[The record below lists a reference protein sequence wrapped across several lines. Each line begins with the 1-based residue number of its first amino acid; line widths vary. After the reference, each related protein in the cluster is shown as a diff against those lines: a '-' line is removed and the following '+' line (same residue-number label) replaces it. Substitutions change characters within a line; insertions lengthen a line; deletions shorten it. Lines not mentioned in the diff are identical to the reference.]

1 MGSRARLIK
10 LLQDIRASYWFL
22 PSSLVICAMILAW
35 ATLFLDRHVGDLGF
49 DLPAFLKNT
58 QVDGARTVMSIVSES
73 SFGVAGVMFSM
84 TMVAVS
90 FASGN
95 FGPRLIGNFMRDRG
109 NQWSLGILVATF
121 VYALLI
127 TRAIQTA
134 TPDDAQTAIEAFV
147 PHISIFTAL
156 LLMTLS
162 VFVVI
167 YFVHH
172 IPETINVSNITASL
186 GDRLCEALRNRIEEQ
201 QEENRD
207 GTRIDWAERSADLS
221 LTLGVSGYIQ
231 TLNKAELSKLARE
244 HNLLIE
250 VTAPVGTFVTP
261 DTAVLR
267 AWGQVQDGV
276 SESDLI
282 NCFASGN
289 SRTEHQ
295 NLLFIVDQLVEM
307 IARALSPGVNDPFT
321 AINCMN
327 WLFSAMVVAANHRGG
342 LTETP
347 DGRVRISEVTFLRLL
362 EQGFA
367 QSRPYTKSDP
377 LTDAHLQELLARM
390 EREITT
396 LRHLKTLRSFRR
408 TLDKAE

>member
-1 MGSRARLIK
+1 
-10 LLQDIRASYWFL
+10 
-22 PSSLVICAMILAW
+22 
-35 ATLFLDRHVGDLGF
+35 
-49 DLPAFLKNT
+49 
-58 QVDGARTVMSIVSES
+58 
-73 SFGVAGVMFSM
+73 
-84 TMVAVS
+84 
-90 FASGN
+90 
-95 FGPRLIGNFMRDRG
+95 NFMRDRG

-127 TRAIQTA
+127 TRAIQTP
-134 TPDDAQTAIEAFV
+134 TPEDAQTAIEAFV

-156 LLMTLS
+156 LLMTVS

-186 GDRLCEALRNRIEEQ
+186 GDRLCSALRDRIEAQ

-207 GTRIDWAERSADLS
+207 GTRINWAERSADLS

-276 SESDLI
+276 SETDLI
-282 NCFASGN
+282 SCFATGN

-347 DGRVRISEVTFLRLL
+347 DGRVRISEVTFQRLL

-377 LTDAHLQELLARM
+377 LTDRHLHELLARM

>member
-1 MGSRARLIK
+1 M
-10 LLQDIRASYWFL
+10 
-22 PSSLVICAMILAW
+22 
-35 ATLFLDRHVGDLGF
+35 
-49 DLPAFLKNT
+49 
-58 QVDGARTVMSIVSES
+58 
-73 SFGVAGVMFSM
+73 
-84 TMVAVS
+84 
-90 FASGN
+90 
-95 FGPRLIGNFMRDRG
+95 
-109 NQWSLGILVATF
+109 
-121 VYALLI
+121 
-127 TRAIQTA
+127 
-134 TPDDAQTAIEAFV
+134 
-147 PHISIFTAL
+147 
-156 LLMTLS
+156 
-162 VFVVI
+162 
-167 YFVHH
+167 
-172 IPETINVSNITASL
+172 
-186 GDRLCEALRNRIEEQ
+186 
-201 QEENRD
+201 
-207 GTRIDWAERSADLS
+207 
-221 LTLGVSGYIQ
+221 
-231 TLNKAELSKLARE
+231 
-244 HNLLIE
+244 
-250 VTAPVGTFVTP
+250 
-261 DTAVLR
+261 
-267 AWGQVQDGV
+267 
-276 SESDLI
+276 I